1 MDLWHKLEKRPGP
14 LGQHAKESEGYY
26 MFPKLEGEIGPRM
39 RFRGRENL
47 VWSLNNYLG
56 LANHPEVRQADAE
69 ATAQYGLAW
78 PMGARMMSGNSD
90 AHEQLESE
98 LAAYTGYEAGLLVNY
113 GYQAMVSAI
122 DALVD
127 RHDIIVYDAESHAC
141 IVDGVRLHAGKR
153 FVYRHNDIESL
164 RTQLQR
170 ANKVLGEQGGLGAI
184 LVITEG
190 VFGMTGAMGAL
201 REVVALKESFDF
213 RLMVDDAHGFG
224 VMGPHGEGTPA
235 HLGVAGG
242 VDLYFGTFAKAMASV
257 GGFLAGSEGVIR
269 HLRYNMR
276 SQIFA
281 KSLPMPIV
289 KGALKRLEL
298 MRNRPEY
305 RQKLWAVVNAL
316 QSGLKSRGFNLGQ
329 TQSPVTPVI
338 LNGTLGEATGLV
350 VDLREKW
357 GIFCSVV
364 VYPVVPKGVILL
376 RLIPTADH
384 SMDDVEYT
392 LEAFSAIAANLAA
405 GAYQNDGIVVV

>member
-1 MDLWHKLEKRPGP
+1 MDLWQKLANRPGP
-14 LGQHAKESEGYY
+14 LGRHAKESEGYY
-26 MFPKLEGEIGPRM
+26 MFPKLQGEIGPRM
-39 RFRGRENL
+39 LFRGREKL

-56 LANHPEVRQADAE
+56 LANHPEVKQVDA
-69 ATAQYGLAW
+69 AAAAQFGMAW
-78 PMGARMMSGNSD
+78 PMGARMMSGNSE
-90 AHEQLESE
+90 AHEQLERE
-98 LAAYTGYEAGLLVNY
+98 LAMYVGYEAGLLVNY

-127 RHDIIVYDAESHAC
+127 RHDVIVYDAESHAC

-153 FVYRHNDIESL
+153 FVYRHNDMESL
-164 RTQLQR
+164 RLQLQR
-170 ANKVLGEQGGLGAI
+170 ASRVVADQGGQGAI

-190 VFGMTGAMGAL
+190 VFGMTGAMGSL
-201 REVVALKESFDF
+201 KELVALKESFDF
-213 RLMVDDAHGFG
+213 RLLVDDAHGFG
-224 VMGPHGEGTPA
+224 VMGPNGEGTPA
-235 HLGVAGG
+235 HLGVTHG

-257 GGFLAGSEGVIR
+257 GGFLAGSEGVIL

-289 KGALKRLEL
+289 AGALKRLDL
-298 MRNRPEY
+298 MRTRPEL
-305 RQKLWAVVNAL
+305 RQKLWTIVNAL
-316 QSGLKSRGFNLGQ
+316 QSGLKSRGFNLGR

-338 LNGTLGEATGLV
+338 LSGSLGEATGLV
-350 VDLREKW
+350 VELREKW

-384 SMDDVEYT
+384 SMSDVEYT
-392 LEAFSAIAANLAA
+392 LEAFSAISANLAS
-405 GAYQNDGIVVV
+405 GVYQNEGIVVA